1 MVLKST
7 VAAPAVPDT
16 VVHQPWSPS
25 LTFQLKSS
33 TCMRTC
39 LVAVSGAVL
48 LRTREL
54 RACRGYIE
62 GETTRSKALFT
73 SSMCCQRASSPR
85 SAKTMGTRSVT
96 CLAQI

>member
-7 VAAPAVPDT
+7 VTAPAAPDT

-25 LTFQLKSS
+25 VTFQLKSS

-39 LVAVSGAVL
+39 LIAEIGAAL
-48 LRTREL
+48 LRTKEL
-54 RACRGYIE
+54 RAYRGDSE
-62 GETTRSKALFT
+62 AETIRSKALFT
-73 SSMCCQRASSPR
+73 SPQRCQRASSPR
-85 SAKTMGTRSVT
+85 SAKTMETRSVT

>member
-33 TCMRTC
+33 TSMRTC
-39 LVAVSGAVL
+39 SVAVGGAAL
-48 LRTREL
+48 LNKTEL
-54 RACRGYIE
+54 RACHGYIE
-62 GETTRSKALFT
+62 AESIRPKALF
-73 SSMCCQRASSPR
+73 ASS
-85 SAKTMGTRSVT
+85 
-96 CLAQI
+96 L